1 VAKQQ
6 QALAAE
12 GASVADQA
20 AAAEQMRAS
29 TCKHTVLFSF
39 TCAGG
44 EPVFF
49 SGFYYTLAKCD
60 YVFKVPKPQNERF
73 FELLRG
79 GRDCFFLS
87 PPSASQTGHSEG
99 SFFCRV
105 VFGSE
110 AVKVVVDL
118 RGAKHPT
125 GWLEQKNKSCAAEK
139 ARRAA
144 LPAGAAAGGGG
155 GAAGGSG
162 GGGAA
167 GGGGGGGGGDA
178 ME

>member
-1 VAKQQ
+1 MAKQQ

-20 AAAEQMRAS
+20 AAAEQLRAS

-39 TCAGG
+39 TFAGG
-44 EPVFF
+44 EPVLF
-49 SGFYYTLAKCD
+49 SGFYYTLAERD

-87 PPSASQTGHSEG
+87 PP
-99 SFFCRV
+99 
-105 VFGSE
+105 
-110 AVKVVVDL
+110 
-118 RGAKHPT
+118 PT
-125 GWLEQKNKSCAAEK
+125 GWLEEKNKSCAAEK

-144 LPAGAAAGGGG
+144 LAAGAAAGGGG
-155 GAAGGSG
+155 GG
-162 GGGAA
+162 GGEAV
-167 GGGGGGGGGDA
+167 GGGGGSA
-178 ME
+178 MD